1 MYRNLCTLLYEV
13 TYSCQ
18 DDANN
23 NAVQVSRTVIVD
35 AVSDITVQVITLTAV
50 YNIRNGST
58 LKFDDPRS
66 ITTFE
71 SGGHT
76 YAAVTSH
83 NDDGVQILDVTGPS
97 SITAAGS
104 ITDNA
109 GLELDRAI
117 GITVFESGGHT
128 YAAVTSYNAVQ
139 IIRIDIIVP
148 DNTPPVIT
156 LNGPATVMITVG
168 DTYSDQ
174 GSTCTD
180 NIDGSIV
187 PTSTSTVDS
196 SLVGTYSVTYSCQDS
211 SDNHAMQ
218 VSRIVIVQEQQLE
231 IVPEEEVPE
240 TADHADEMIEM
251 QNKLNDA
258 IVEINKLTSGIL
270 QLQTLL
276 SSMMIVSPEPVV
288 ILEAV
293 EVSTLESYVTVNGT

>member
-1 MYRNLCTLLYEV
+1 MLDSSTVTIYLGDSYTDADATCTDNIDGNIEQTSTSTVDTSMAGTYEV

-35 AVSDITVQVITLTAV
+35 AASDITVQVITLTAV
-50 YNIRNGST
+50 YNIRNDST

-156 LNGPATVMITVG
+156 LNGP
-168 DTYSDQ
+168 
-174 GSTCTD
+174 
-180 NIDGSIV
+180 
-187 PTSTSTVDS
+187 P
-196 SLVGTYSVTYSCQDS
+196 
-211 SDNHAMQ
+211 
-218 VSRIVIVQEQQLE
+218 
-231 IVPEEEVPE
+231 
-240 TADHADEMIEM
+240 
-251 QNKLNDA
+251 
-258 IVEINKLTSGIL
+258 
-270 QLQTLL
+270 L
-276 SSMMIVSPEPVV
+276 S
-288 ILEAV
+288 
-293 EVSTLESYVTVNGT
+293 